1 MKKSI
6 SILIALLALAALLA
20 FGLPFPDRALVDR
33 FGGNNYYGY
42 AVLGFI
48 AVFFLMV
55 FLYSKGKNTGQAE
68 AWNSAK
74 IEIKNE
80 IESAKRFM
88 ATELD
93 VQREA
98 MAAVLESGR
107 QALAQKEEQFEER
120 KSIFEKIASEK
131 EIGFPWLA
139 GKIAEFYSAKDEAV
153 ALRLEARKN
162 PAYKAA
168 YEVRQIKAEKRSLLT
183 ELRMH
188 QYQLEYYE
196 SLFPWLLEYRDIP
209 DEEIIRREAGSGAEA
224 ESEEDPAFQLLAP
237 AELTS
242 LSMTELFQQALNRY
256 VAGRKTNW
264 EIGRDYERYIGSQLE
279 MDGYD
284 VEYFGARQGKENMG
298 PDLIAKKDGQV
309 EVIQCKYWTQG
320 KIIHE
325 NHIFQLFG
333 SAFMYAYDESGA
345 INTSWALTA
354 LRNGN
359 VTPVLVCSCTVSALA
374 RSMADGLGMT
384 IRDNKPFD
392 PGYSRIK
399 CSISRNDKEKVYL
412 LPFDQMYD
420 RIRIRPDEGE
430 LYARTVVEAEAKGFR
445 RAFPWR
451 G

>member
-1 MKKSI
+1 MPLECIYWPSRYDLVTGIMATIGAATFFICCIYFYRHGLHTGRKEAEERYDTILQSEKGKIRDEYSREKQA
-6 SILIALLALAALLA
+6 LIAGMEALS
-20 FGLPFPDRALVDR
+20 D
-33 FGGNNYYGY
+33 
-42 AVLGFI
+42 
-48 AVFFLMV
+48 
-55 FLYSKGKNTGQAE
+55 
-68 AWNSAK
+68 
-74 IEIKNE
+74 
-80 IESAKRFM
+80 
-88 ATELD
+88 
-93 VQREA
+93 REA
-98 MAAVLESGR
+98 HL
-107 QALAQKEEQFEER
+107 EER
-120 KSIFEKIASEK
+120 KVAFEKIVTEK

-139 GKIAEFYSAKDEAV
+139 GKIAEFFAAKDEAV
-153 ALRLEARKN
+153 ATLLMSQEN
-162 PAYKAA
+162 PAFKAA
-168 YEVRQIKAEKRSLLT
+168 YEVRQIKADKRSLMT
-183 ELRMH
+183 ELRTY

-209 DEEIIRREAGSGAEA
+209 DKEIIQREAGSEA
-224 ESEEDPAFQLLAP
+224 ESEEDPAFQFFAP
-237 AELTS
+237 AERAS
-242 LSMTELFQQALNRY
+242 LSKTELFQRALDRY

-309 EVIQCKYWTQG
+309 EVIQCKYWARG

-325 NHIFQLFG
+325 NHILQLFG